1 MLLSMALAQLCY
13 KVTLFSRILQH
24 LKFQTICVQY
34 PMLGKLFQ
42 KLNQM
47 TVTSKEN
54 CLVSYLQ
61 LHISNTLNQ
70 YALLCIVYTH
80 IIIVIVVSSCI
91 LVSHIN
97 KLKKWLFYIYLLTTI
112 TKALYQS
119 SEKGMSLLFTCPQLT
134 VEESSLL
141 AAAAR
146 TMAALYCTCYAI
158 YFYQIVIPQFLE
170 LWSTFNAL

>member
-1 MLLSMALAQLCY
+1 MVL
-13 KVTLFSRILQH
+13 KGVTWLIR
-24 LKFQTICVQY
+24 
-34 PMLGKLFQ
+34 
-42 KLNQM
+42 QM
-47 TVTSKEN
+47 VFESIFVVVVN
-54 CLVSYLQ
+54 
-61 LHISNTLNQ
+61 I
-70 YALLCIVYTH
+70 H

-134 VEESSLL
+134 EERSSLL

-146 TMAALYCTCYAI
+146 MLLHI
-158 YFYQIVIPQFLE
+158 M
-170 LWSTFNAL
+170 